1 MTKDR
6 LQNWLGRQ
14 VALFNL
20 VKAER
25 RLYDTDDTEFTYEY
39 SMSQGNGL
47 ALDNIERVAELL
59 GIKLTVRDRKDED
72 YPTELSFEY
81 NGVTFYALS
90 EKDVDFYTQYTQYE
104 KEVSEFE

>member
-1 MTKDR
+1 M
-6 LQNWLGRQ
+6 NWLDRQ
-14 VALFNL
+14 VALYTL

-25 RLYDTDDTEFTYEY
+25 WLYDESDENGCSNTFTYEY

-47 ALDNIERVAELL
+47 ALDNIEMVAELL
-59 GIKLTVRDRKDED
+59 EVTLTVRDRKDAE
-72 YPTELSFEY
+72 YPTELSFKY

-90 EKDVDFYTQYTQYE
+90 EKDVDFYTQYE